1 MNYAIGNLNE
11 SYYKYLKKGRNSL
24 AAVMPSKLSL
34 FFLVHMAIIDLKCLK
49 YRYM

>member
-34 FFLVHMAIIDLKCLK
+34 FFSTYGY
-49 YRYM
+49 YRLEVLEV